1 MCGRGRQFG
10 MNLLEKVGYF
20 IAKRGEDLHQQ
31 ISGKRVFSAHIT
43 NATKKVLEVQ
53 GKPMV
58 SYGRSGCFVNL
69 QAERQTQHQE
79 TRAVRPFTSFT
90 CRACAPG
97 GKREFKDPKP
107 LGSTS
112 LQLTFLVKVPRV
124 L

>member
-1 MCGRGRQFG
+1 MCGCRRQFG
-10 MNLLEKVGYF
+10 MNLLEKVGDF

-58 SYGRSGCFVNL
+58 SYGRSRRRKPLVGRETDP
-69 QAERQTQHQE
+69 AQHQE
-79 TRAVRPFTSFT
+79 TT
-90 CRACAPG
+90 C
-97 GKREFKDPKP
+97 
-107 LGSTS
+107 GSS
-112 LQLTFLVKVPRV
+112 VHKLRINKARQLTFHVKVPRV